1 MYIFQSPRVK
11 AQGQRPVRPFM
22 DKNNRR
28 IMTTVLLL
36 ILLMFSEEDSTHASQ
51 GKCVVTS
58 LFARFY
64 FKL

>member
-22 DKNNRR
+22 GKNNRR
-28 IMTTVLLL
+28 IMTTALLL
-36 ILLMFSEEDSTHASQ
+36 VLLMFSEEDSAHASQ
-51 GKCVVTS
+51 GKCIVTS
-58 LFARFY
+58 LFARFH